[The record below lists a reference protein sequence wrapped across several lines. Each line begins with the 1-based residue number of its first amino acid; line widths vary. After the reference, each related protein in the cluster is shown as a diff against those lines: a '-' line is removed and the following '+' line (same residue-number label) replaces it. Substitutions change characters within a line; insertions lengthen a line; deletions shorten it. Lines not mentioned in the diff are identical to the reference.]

1 MEEKRVERK
10 ILREFLEEYLILK
23 GVNPQKN
30 FRCFSPTHEDKN
42 PSMSFYK
49 PAGICKCF
57 ACGEKYD
64 IFKLVGLEYGIF
76 SCKEQE
82 EKVLDLYLHPEKISS
97 INEGIYSKK
106 NVEVFLEYGISPMQE
121 KERKEVRNYNYSRNY
136 SKYYM
141 VCKNKIKMSSYLE
154 TRGISEE
161 IIRKHSIGYDP
172 NFKDYITKQINPS
185 LIIPISEKCFVS
197 RSVLE
202 NVEHKNRYRRIGN
215 GLLGENLLKETEGGI
230 YIVEGEIDALSI
242 ETVGGKAIAAPT
254 QYFSVL
260 IEKIKESG
268 KAHIFYLMMDQDE
281 QGKKAQEHF
290 FQELSSF
297 SNIQVIKTNML
308 EEYKDANEFLQK
320 NPKEFKKIV
329 EHTPFIYRV
338 LQHIE
343 ENKALENTF
352 QYIYSFQKKGKYK
365 EEIALRCIEK
375 NILKGLTLDEKRQI
389 EKEDSVFIRKM
400 LSKKGLEKYKDF
412 IMLKELDDIL
422 GFFQEEKL
430 EKKEEK
436 RKIPRKIKVQ
446 EEVQR

>member
-49 PAGICKCF
+49 PANICKCF

-64 IFKLVGLEYGIF
+64 IFKLIGLEYGI
-76 SCKEQE
+76 SSWKEQE
-82 EKVLDLYLHPEKISS
+82 EKVLDLYLHPEKIRS

-106 NVEVFLEYGISPMQE
+106 NVEVPLEYDISPIQE
-121 KERKEVRNYNYSRNY
+121 KERKVKNYL
-136 SKYYM
+136 KYYM
-141 VCKNKIKMSSYLE
+141 VCKNKIEMSSYLE
-154 TRGISEE
+154 KRGISQE
-161 IIRKHSIGYDP
+161 IIKKHSIGYDP

-185 LIIPISEKCFVS
+185 LIIPINEECFIS

-215 GLLGENLLKETEGGI
+215 GVLGENLLKETEEGI

-260 IEKIKESG
+260 IEKIKES
-268 KAHIFYLMMDQDE
+268 KKSHIFYLMLDQDE
-281 QGKKAQEHF
+281 QGKKAQAHF

-297 SNIQVIKTNML
+297 SNIQVIGTNVL

-320 NPKEFKKIV
+320 NPKEFKKII
-329 EHTPFIYRV
+329 EHTPFIYKI
-338 LQHIE
+338 LQRIE

-375 NILKGLTLDEKRQI
+375 NILKELTLDEKTKI
-389 EKEDSVFIRKM
+389 EKKDSLFIRRT

-412 IMLKELDDIL
+412 AFSKELL
-422 GFFQEEKL
+422 GFFQEENL
-430 EKKEEK
+430 EKGGEK
-436 RKIPRKIKVQ
+436 RKIPRKIKGQ
-446 EEVQR
+446 EELQR